1 MFQTCRLWNLSIA
14 SVLALTL
21 SNVFLTVRL
30 LHSGDCNQSHG
41 GAGGGT
47 GTGAEDGVSMVVPR
61 APLLTPATCLEY
73 VLAESQANGTDKAVF
88 SGLDLRLGRW
98 DARRLYKIFDYAVV
112 GERFPELST
121 GYTVCLATQSSL
133 EKIYSLVQVA
143 HHWSGPISAAI
154 FAAGNDELYLLQL
167 YLSYLR
173 LCFRPIRERVSFHL
187 VLPRDR
193 IATHLRSVHVADFT
207 RFDCGKP
214 EATLNE
220 LLQRRTP
227 DTSKWR
233 IKNPYPQNHLRNVAR
248 KGCQCGYVFLT
259 DVDIVPSVS
268 FAEQLDK
275 FLRQRGAVGAVG
287 GSSNTNQLHQHHHY
301 AHQQLTAFVV
311 PTYELDE
318 RVRFPR
324 NKTDLIR
331 LANKGLARPFHHKV
345 FIYNQFAT
353 NFSRWQ
359 ADLAES
365 DETRVSHNV
374 TNFEFLYEPF
384 YVAPD
389 TVPPHDERFL
399 GYGYTRNTQV
409 YEMFVAGYQFQVLT
423 PLFTVHW
430 GLQNKKSR
438 PAWRERQN
446 NVNRKYFEVFK
457 REVFARYHKDPLRML
472 LPKKAQKQQ
481 AQAGAGGGGGV
492 AGAMVAIGA
501 AAAPG
506 KP

>member
-30 LHSGDCNQSHG
+30 LHSGDQCNQY
-41 GAGGGT
+41 GGG
-47 GTGAEDGVSMVVPR
+47 GGNGEDGVSMVPR
-61 APLLTPATCLEY
+61 APVLTPATCLEY
-73 VLAESQANGTDKAVF
+73 VLADGLANGTDKAVF

-112 GERFPELST
+112 GERFPELS
-121 GYTVCLATQSSL
+121 GAYTVCLATQASL

-143 HHWSGPISAAI
+143 HHWSGPLSAAI
-154 FAAGNDELYLLQL
+154 FAAGNDELYLVQL

-173 LCFRPIRERVSFHL
+173 SCFRPIRERVSFHL
-187 VLPRDR
+187 VLPRER
-193 IATHLRSVHVADFT
+193 PPTHLQSVHVGDFT
-207 RFDCGKP
+207 RFDCAKP

-220 LLQRRTP
+220 LLRQRRP

-248 KGCQCGYVFLT
+248 KGCQSGYVFLT

-268 FAEQLDK
+268 FAEQLDR
-275 FLRQRGAVGAVG
+275 FLRRQKPGGA
-287 GSSNTNQLHQHHHY
+287 GSSGNQQQHHHHQHHH
-301 AHQQLTAFVV
+301 QLTAFVV

-353 NFSRWQ
+353 NFSR
-359 ADLAES
+359 
-365 DETRVSHNV
+365 
-374 TNFEFLYEPF
+374 
-384 YVAPD
+384 
-389 TVPPHDERFL
+389 
-399 GYGYTRNTQV
+399 
-409 YEMFVAGYQFQVLT
+409 
-423 PLFTVHW
+423 
-430 GLQNKKSR
+430 
-438 PAWRERQN
+438 
-446 NVNRKYFEVFK
+446 
-457 REVFARYHKDPLRML
+457 
-472 LPKKAQKQQ
+472 
-481 AQAGAGGGGGV
+481 
-492 AGAMVAIGA
+492 
-501 AAAPG
+501 
-506 KP
+506 

>member
-30 LHSGDCNQSHG
+30 LHNGDCSN
-41 GAGGGT
+41 GAGDRYGGSS
-47 GTGAEDGVSMVVPR
+47 ADGDSVSLVPR
-61 APLLTPATCLEY
+61 APILTPATCLEY
-73 VLAESQANGTDKAVF
+73 VLADTLTNNTDKAVF

-98 DARRLYKIFDYAVV
+98 DSRRMYKFFDFAVV
-112 GERFPELST
+112 GERFPELSER
-121 GYTVCLATQSSL
+121 YSVCLATQSSL
-133 EKIYSLVQVA
+133 EKIYSLVQVS

-154 FAAGNDELYLLQL
+154 FAAGNDELYLLQI

-173 LCFRPIRERVSFHL
+173 NCFKTIRERVSFHL
-187 VLPRDR
+187 ALPKER
-193 IATHLRSVHVADFT
+193 APTHLKSIHVGDFT
-207 RFDCGKP
+207 KFDCAKP
-214 EATLNE
+214 EATLND
-220 LLQRRTP
+220 LIKLRKA
-227 DTSKWR
+227 DTNKWR

-248 KGCQCGYVFLT
+248 KGCQSTYVFLT
-259 DVDIVPSVS
+259 DVDIIPSVN
-268 FAEQLDK
+268 FAEHLDK
-275 FLRQRGAVGAVG
+275 FLRTQRAPHGGHGA
-287 GSSNTNQLHQHHHY
+287 
-301 AHQQLTAFVV
+301 QQTAFVV

-359 ADLAES
+359 ADIFDGEM
-365 DETRVSHNV
+365 TRVSHNV

-446 NVNRKYFEVFK
+446 NVNRKYFEIFK

-472 LPKKAQKQQ
+472 LPKKVQKQHGVGGGGG
-481 AQAGAGGGGGV
+481 AGGGNVAAAGGDAGGGGG
-492 AGAMVAIGA
+492 GEKTGR
-501 AAAPG
+501 
-506 KP
+506 